1 MGNCRIGLESNDVL
15 VNNLTLSLVAAFAL
29 AVHAPV
35 SGGEEADH
43 WSYAGEMGPAHWAEL
58 EVGSACSGSRQSP
71 VNIIRTDTTP
81 RTSDDTLLELH
92 YPSVTRILSAANNGH
107 SIQLDFEP
115 GDEIRLEGEQ
125 YFLQQIHF
133 HSPSEH
139 TLNGVRY
146 PLEMHL
152 VHSNAARDRFTVL
165 SMLGYEGRSSSVFRQ
180 FEQFDVPE
188 MGQSMPMAM
197 PFDLSAI
204 LPPTLTPRFH
214 YSGSLTTPPCT
225 ENVNWV
231 VFESPFMLA
240 EEQVKRLQQRMPVN
254 NYRDVQPLNGR
265 VISLIVH

>member
-1 MGNCRIGLESNDVL
+1 MGNCRKGSEINDVL
-15 VNNLTLSLVAAFAL
+15 LNTFALSLAAAFGL

-35 SGGEEADH
+35 SGAEEIDH

-58 EVGSACSGSRQSP
+58 ESGSACSGSRQSP

-81 RTSDDTLLELH
+81 RTSDDRLLELN

-115 GDEIRLEGEQ
+115 GDEIRLQGEQ

-152 VHSNAARDRFTVL
+152 VHSNRARDRFTVL
-165 SMLGYEGRSSSVFRQ
+165 SVLGYEGRSSPVLRQ
-180 FEQFDVPE
+180 FEQFGVPE
-188 MGQSMPMAM
+188 MNQSIPMAV
-197 PFDLSAI
+197 PVDLSAI
-204 LPPTLTPRFH
+204 FPTTLTPRFH

-231 VFESPFMLA
+231 VFETPFMLA
-240 EEQVKRLQQRMPVN
+240 EEQVKRLQRQMPVN

-265 VISLIVH
+265 AISLIVH